1 MLRAV
6 VFLIPGRLETRT
18 GGYEYD
24 RRMIRGLRD
33 RGWSVEVCELDD
45 SFPSPTPQALKQ
57 AEQVLA
63 GIADGTIVLIDG
75 LAGGAMAD
83 EIERHASR
91 LSIVPVVHSLLAAEI
106 GIDCTTA
113 TRFEASERRA
123 LTAAALVVTVGNG
136 LLAPLARLGVV
147 AHRIAIVPPGTDRA
161 PLARGSKGGDGLH
174 LVTVATL
181 NPGKGHDVLFHAL
194 STMTDRRWRLTC
206 AGSASRHAETA
217 VRLRSMLQALSLA
230 DRVTLAG
237 ELDAAAI
244 DALYDSADVA
254 VLPTL
259 SETHSL
265 AAAEALARG
274 IPVVGSSTGAIPDLV
289 ERGDAQAG
297 LLVPP
302 GDVDALR
309 TALTQVIDDPCC
321 RARLADGARIVRERL
336 RTWDDAAR
344 DMDSLIVGCFGS
356 G

>member
-1 MLRAV
+1 
-6 VFLIPGRLETRT
+6 
-18 GGYEYD
+18 
-24 RRMIRGLRD
+24 MIGGLRH
-33 RGWSVEVCELDD
+33 RGWPVDVRELDD
-45 SFPSPTPQALKQ
+45 SFPRPTPQALEQ
-57 AEQVLA
+57 ADHVLA

-75 LAGGAMAD
+75 LAGGAMAA

-106 GIDCTTA
+106 GIDRATA
-113 TRFEASERRA
+113 RQFEASERRA
-123 LTAAALVVTVGNG
+123 LVAAALVVAVGKG
-136 LLAPLARLGVV
+136 LLAPLARLGVE
-147 AHRIAIVPPGTDRA
+147 AHRVAVVPPGIDRA
-161 PLARGSKGGDGLH
+161 PLARGSKDGDALR

-206 AGSASRHAETA
+206 AGSATRHAQTA
-217 VRLRSMLQALSLA
+217 ARLQSMLQALSLA

-244 DALYDSADVA
+244 DALYDDADVV

-265 AAAEALARG
+265 AVAEALARG
-274 IPVVGSSTGAIPDLV
+274 IPVVGTSTGAIPNLV

-297 LLVPP
+297 LLVAP

-309 TALTQVIDDPCC
+309 TALARVIDDPCC
-321 RARLADGARIVRERL
+321 RARLAEGARRVRERL
-336 RTWDDAAR
+336 RTWEDAAR
-344 DMDSLIVGCFGS
+344 DMDSLLSSFGS